1 MFEKILLF
9 LLNWFFFF
17 NSIRSVN
24 LRHSRYDGQ
33 NTSST
38 KMNVTDNY
46 KSINWTPLRSDAL
59 LDFYEKAPIE
69 MQCQS
74 GAGKCHFFRFIILLV
89 RDWFFCVCLGSPL
102 PGKWTNMAKTEVKLA
117 QQEIQR
123 PCAKDQTSKGSSLL
137 PQEHIPKRLSLLNL
151 IGLRKRTLENSIENK
166 RVNN

>member
-1 MFEKILLF
+1 MVYDI
-9 LLNWFFFF
+9 
-17 NSIRSVN
+17 
-24 LRHSRYDGQ
+24 RHSRYDGQ

-74 GAGKCHFFRFIILLV
+74 GAGKCRFFTFYHNILLV
-89 RDWFFCVCLGSPL
+89 LIYYVCLGSPL

-117 QQEIQR
+117 QQEVQR
-123 PCAKDQTSKGSSLL
+123 PCAKVETSKGSSLL

-151 IGLRKRTLENSIENK
+151 IGLRKRNLENPFENK
-166 RVNN
+166 RVNIHSSYFV